1 MEAGVAAAA
10 AGGAAAGVAA
20 VRGWCRNEAQTM
32 DAAAILLRHA
42 VSQLCMYAD
51 IQALLE
57 KCKSDPNNRRR
68 YASLILD
75 IDPTNQQAN
84 QYLR

>member
-1 MEAGVAAAA
+1 LVA
-10 AGGAAAGVAA
+10 
-20 VRGWCRNEAQTM
+20 RESTIEIN
-32 DAAAILLRHA
+32 
-42 VSQLCMYAD
+42 AD

>member
-1 MEAGVAAAA
+1 MKLVECTRCGSTELTEIDGSVNCDYCQSKYLIQDEDLVTRETTIGV
-10 AGGAAAGVAA
+10 
-20 VRGWCRNEAQTM
+20 
-32 DAAAILLRHA
+32 H
-42 VSQLCMYAD
+42 AD

>member
-1 MEAGVAAAA
+1 MKLLECDRCGSTELTESDGSVTCDYCQSKYLVQDDDLVA
-10 AGGAAAGVAA
+10 
-20 VRGWCRNEAQTM
+20 RESTIEIN
-32 DAAAILLRHA
+32 
-42 VSQLCMYAD
+42 AD